1 MLRREAGGFSL
12 LRVACDLPTMGVVL
26 ETLCFLFGSASLGW
40 GGDGGVG
47 GDWAL
52 RRVCLSSWGMEWG
65 FVLRVLVAV
74 VEPFICSRRANCSDL

>member
-1 MLRREAGGFSL
+1 MLRREARGFSL

-26 ETLCFLFGSASLGW
+26 ETLCVLFGSASL
-40 GGDGGVG
+40 GGVG

-52 RRVCLSSWGMEWG
+52 RRVCLSSWGTEWG

-74 VEPFICSRRANCSDL
+74 VGPFTCSRRANCSNL